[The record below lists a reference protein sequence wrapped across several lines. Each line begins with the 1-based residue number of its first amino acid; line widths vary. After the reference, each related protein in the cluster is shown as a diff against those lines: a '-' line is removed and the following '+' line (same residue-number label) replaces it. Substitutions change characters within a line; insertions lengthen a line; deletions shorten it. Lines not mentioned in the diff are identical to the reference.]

1 MPRPHFIRR
10 YANCCPFTVA
20 YDTVSSATCRR
31 RSARG
36 VGASTKVGASGH
48 IHKTAAERGHAPRT
62 AHLAKRESIASES
75 LWFQGA
81 HARQCGRG
89 LQRGSPR
96 HGRDHGRA
104 RTANPRSNRPNRGR
118 VCPLRAPRRHES
130 QLVWASTSSCK
141 TLGILATG
149 RDSGLARRARH
160 LGRPTRHQKGIVAP
174 PTQPRAHD
182 GPPTMTRLLPG

>member
-104 RTANPRSNRPNRGR
+104 RTANPRFNRPNRGR

-130 QLVWASTSSCK
+130 QLVRASMTSCK
-141 TLGILATG
+141 TLASLGIASRVFARDALRADGTGTPRGFLAVEG
-149 RDSGLARRARH
+149 PR
-160 LGRPTRHQKGIVAP
+160 TRS
-174 PTQPRAHD
+174 
-182 GPPTMTRLLPG
+182 PGHEKTDNMIP